1 MNLLTLTLGPLGT
14 NCYLVWGEEGGEALL
29 VDCAGEPETI
39 LAEMEARG
47 LRLRLIVATHGHI
60 DHIGALADVARRTA
74 AQVAVHELDAGQLTE
89 PMLSGAALFGLPQE
103 PVAPDLVLREGDMV
117 GLESAG
123 ISFRVLHT
131 PGHTPGSICLLGDGI
146 LLAGDTLFAGG
157 IGRTD
162 LPGGDEGQMM
172 ESLSRLM
179 DLPDTLV
186 VYPGHGPTTT
196 IGEERQ
202 HNPWVK
208 GW

>member
-14 NCYLVWGEEGGEALL
+14 NCYLVWGEERGEALL
-29 VDCAGEPETI
+29 VDCAGEPEAI
-39 LAEMEARG
+39 LAETEARG
-47 LRLRLIVATHGHI
+47 LHLRLIVTTHGHI
-60 DHIGALADVARRTA
+60 DHIGALAALVRRTA
-74 AQVAVHELDAGQLTE
+74 AQVAVHELDAEQLAE

-103 PVAPDLVLREGDMV
+103 PVAPDLVLHEGDTV
-117 GLESAG
+117 ELESAG

-131 PGHTPGSICLLGDGI
+131 PGHTPGSICLRGDGV

-162 LPGGDEGQMM
+162 LPGGDEAQMM

-179 DLPDTLV
+179 GLPDTLV
-186 VYPGHGPTTT
+186 VYPGHGPATT
-196 IGEERQ
+196 IREERQ
-202 HNPWVK
+202 HNPWVR